1 MKQIKLLV
9 NSFWNIVKADKNT
22 IKKRMVLRPDYGA
35 PASWGAMAW

>member
-22 IKKRMVLRPDYGA
+22 IKRVVLRPDYSA
-35 PASWGAMAW
+35 PAG